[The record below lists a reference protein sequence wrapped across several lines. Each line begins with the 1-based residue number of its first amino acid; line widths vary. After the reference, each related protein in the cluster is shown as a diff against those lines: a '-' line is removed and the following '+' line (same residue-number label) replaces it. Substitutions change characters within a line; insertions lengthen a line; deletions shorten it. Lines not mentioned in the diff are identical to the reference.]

1 MVGKKPPTLDWRELS
16 TYFNAS
22 KWLVKPALINFK
34 PNKKNQNGRRGAA
47 MAEPTK
53 GSMVFVYDKEGNA
66 YICDIDDLRD
76 ASAVSDE
83 EKASCTDLDRG
94 GFSRNE

>member
-1 MVGKKPPTLDWRELS
+1 
-16 TYFNAS
+16 
-22 KWLVKPALINFK
+22 
-34 PNKKNQNGRRGAA
+34 
-47 MAEPTK
+47 MAEATK
-53 GSMVFVYDKEGNA
+53 GSMVYVYDKEGNA

-76 ASAVSDE
+76 ASQVSDE

>member
-1 MVGKKPPTLDWRELS
+1 
-16 TYFNAS
+16 
-22 KWLVKPALINFK
+22 
-34 PNKKNQNGRRGAA
+34 

-53 GSMVFVYDKEGNA
+53 SSMVYVYDKEGNA
-66 YICDIDDLRD
+66 YISDLEDLRD
-76 ASAVSDE
+76 AKTVSDE

>member
-1 MVGKKPPTLDWRELS
+1 M
-16 TYFNAS
+16 
-22 KWLVKPALINFK
+22 I
-34 PNKKNQNGRRGAA
+34 KNQSRRRDVE

-53 GSMVFVYDKEGNA
+53 GSMVYVYDKEGNA

-76 ASAVSDE
+76 AATVSDE

>member
-1 MVGKKPPTLDWRELS
+1 LTEVSRVLNFFPNKNYDH
-16 TYFNAS
+16 F
-22 KWLVKPALINFK
+22 ALIKINVI
-34 PNKKNQNGRRGAA
+34 KNQNGRREAK

-53 GSMVFVYDKEGNA
+53 GSMVYVYDKEGNA

-76 ASAVSDE
+76 ASQVSDE
-83 EKASCTDLDRG
+83 EKADCTDLDRG

>member
-1 MVGKKPPTLDWRELS
+1 MEIIKLR
-16 TYFNAS
+16 F
-22 KWLVKPALINFK
+22 IK
-34 PNKKNQNGRRGAA
+34 PNANSKQNTIKTGRLI
-47 MAEPTK
+47 MAEATK
-53 GSMVFVYDKEGNA
+53 GSMVYVYDKEGNA

-76 ASAVSDE
+76 ASTVSDE